1 MSFLNRD
8 YNNLYKR
15 SLTLNYNK
23 EGRSRAVN
31 PVSGISS
38 SPSCIILTQW
48 FCPNRAPLFI
58 PTTLVRSNMSP
69 TNIKKN
75 LTDEWKKEW
84 KAEELRHDP
93 TMHGCD
99 VAHWSFPIMFLND
112 DSIVNIQYGKK
123 GMNVRK

>member
-1 MSFLNRD
+1 
-8 YNNLYKR
+8 
-15 SLTLNYNK
+15 
-23 EGRSRAVN
+23 
-31 PVSGISS
+31 
-38 SPSCIILTQW
+38 
-48 FCPNRAPLFI
+48 
-58 PTTLVRSNMSP
+58 MSP